1 MNTLRIDYDRLHFC
15 QKATQL
21 KWFEKQLELSDRL
34 KKPLFLHLREYSGDG
49 ENLKQEL
56 HATDDFIDIIKRNK
70 EKVESGGVVHSFTG
84 SVEELERLLR
94 AGFGEITFY

>member
-34 KKPLFLHLREYSGDG
+34 KKPLFLHLREYSGDD
-49 ENLKQEL
+49 ENLKEEL

-70 EKVESGGVVHSFTG
+70 EKVGT
-84 SVEELERLLR
+84 VEELERLLR
-94 AGFGEITFY
+94 AGFGVIGFY